1 MNKIEMNRIERIK
14 TLSSRRFLRNPEV
27 EGIIIHNNCEN
38 NKPSKISNISN
49 ISKNVNITYITILFI
64 IFSFIIEPFPLKV

>member
-1 MNKIEMNRIERIK
+1 MNRIERIK

-38 NKPSKISNISN
+38 NKPYKL
-49 ISKNVNITYITILFI
+49 SKNVNITYITILFI
-64 IFSFIIEPFPLKV
+64 IFSFIMEPFPLKV